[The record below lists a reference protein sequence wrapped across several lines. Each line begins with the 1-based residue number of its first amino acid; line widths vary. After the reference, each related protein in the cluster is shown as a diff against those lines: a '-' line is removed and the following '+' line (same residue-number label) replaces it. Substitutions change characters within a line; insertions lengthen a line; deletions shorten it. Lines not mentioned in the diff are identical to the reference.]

1 MGHREWPAKFR
12 EETVAKMFSN
22 SMHWA
27 WKVTFAA
34 ALAHFIHWLLNALH
48 DLGSERYAGLNAD
61 VIEMGLIPLGLWFL
75 VRWVALAYLPREQDS
90 Q

>member
-1 MGHREWPAKFR
+1 M
-12 EETVAKMFSN
+12 AKMFSN

-34 ALAHFIHWLLNALH
+34 ALAHFIHWLLAALH
-48 DLGSERYAGLNAD
+48 DLGSERYAGLNTD
-61 VIEMGLIPLGLWFL
+61 VIEMGLIPLGVWLT